1 MNLTFVMRRMEES
14 SAKQRTSRYTRTL
27 QLYATTFSIL
37 LKKKRKVEKKRNI
50 IILHGSKCSI
60 RTKKTLGNFIMISL

>member
-37 LKKKRKVEKKRNI
+37 LKKRKVEKKRNI

-60 RTKKTLGNFIMISL
+60 

>member
-37 LKKKRKVEKKRNI
+37 LKKRKVEKKRNI

-60 RTKKTLGNFIMISL
+60 RIKKTLGNFIMISL

>member
-37 LKKKRKVEKKRNI
+37 LKKEKGREKAKHNNI
-50 IILHGSKCSI
+50 
-60 RTKKTLGNFIMISL
+60 TWQ